1 MKIICDIPSEALAP
15 ETVLHHWKAST
26 DGYSTVDGRMDVI
39 GWDGSPDVVR
49 YYRAP
54 AVIIIIY
61 VGNYLFQ
68 L

>member
-26 DGYSTVDGRMDVI
+26 DGCRTVDGRMDVI

-49 YYRAP
+49 YM
-54 AVIIIIY
+54 
-61 VGNYLFQ
+61 
-68 L
+68 